1 MVRAGNPDLR
11 RGGADLTGAASGEG
25 GRVFVIFNPA
35 SDGGRGKK
43 RISRYLDLLR
53 SHLPQFDHGVTS
65 RSGEE
70 ASLAEEALETG
81 YDTIV
86 AAGGDGTLSAVADR
100 ILSLN
105 RRDVT
110 FGVLPGG
117 TGNDFGR
124 NLGIPGN
131 DLEGAV
137 RILAEGRAIPVD
149 AGRIIGLSH
158 HEERGEVPREE
169 RFFLNVVGFGFDVAV
184 VDGAKDAR
192 FLRGELLYKA
202 TALQQLFR
210 FPGFSVTLEDE
221 AGFSRTDPTLMLT
234 ITNGEHFGGG
244 FPIAP
249 GATLQDGV
257 LHACYIGDA
266 KPLRRLVLFDRAG
279 KGRHEGSREVDAL
292 AAPRFNLSFPHPVRF
307 EVDGDVYA
315 AEERELTVEVVKGAL
330 QVLAPR
336 G

>member
-1 MVRAGNPDLR
+1 M
-11 RGGADLTGAASGEG
+11 SGEG
-25 GRVFVIFNPA
+25 RRVFVIFNPA
-35 SDGGRGKK
+35 SKGGHGSK
-43 RISRYLDLLR
+43 RIPPYLDLLR
-53 SHLPQFDHGVTS
+53 KYLPGFGHGATA

-70 ASLAEEALETG
+70 APLAEEALRKG

-86 AAGGDGTLSAVADR
+86 AVGGDGTLSAVADR
-100 ILSLN
+100 LLTFG
-105 RRDVT
+105 RPEVV

-137 RILAEGRAIPVD
+137 RILAAGRTTRVD
-149 AGRIIGLSH
+149 AGRIMGSSR
-158 HEERGEVPREE
+158 HEARGEDLREE

-184 VDGAKDAR
+184 VDGATGAR
-192 FLRGELLYKA
+192 FLRGEILYKA

-221 AGFSRTDPTLMLT
+221 AGYCRTDRTLMLT

-249 GATLQDGV
+249 GASVQDGK

-266 KPLRRLVLFDRAG
+266 NPLRRLVLFDRAG

-292 AAPRFNLSFPHPVRF
+292 AAPRFKLSFTHPVRF
-307 EVDGDVYA
+307 EMDGDVYA
-315 AEERELTVEVVKGAL
+315 ADERELKLEVVRGAL
-330 QVLAPR
+330 QVLAP
-336 G
+336 GG